1 MFKGTC
7 LYLQKIIQKLCIYF
21 FQVCLKKFANLRA
34 KLHPYTFYSLRKID
48 TIQRYLLKIKDIDKI
63 NMVYCGIIV
72 NAAAL
77 CPAVDVVNCPYID
90 GIGVHM

>member
-1 MFKGTC
+1 MHTRGNIITDNNSKMEDVILKG
-7 LYLQKIIQKLCIYF
+7 KRN
-21 FQVCLKKFANLRA
+21 LKKLTEENKKEA
-34 KLHPYTFYSLRKID
+34 KGS
-48 TIQRYLLKIKDIDKI
+48 IKSIKTKEQEEI
-63 NMVYCGIIV
+63 ESV

>member
-1 MFKGTC
+1 M
-7 LYLQKIIQKLCIYF
+7 LQRLSEQFTDFLLMKEIIENENREIYEYGLVALF
-21 FQVCLKKFANLRA
+21 STAINIIVVL
-34 KLHPYTFYSLRKID
+34 
-48 TIQRYLLKIKDIDKI
+48 TI
-63 NMVYCGIIV
+63 GV

>member
-1 MFKGTC
+1 MGMGLHKILDTTYQGVDT
-7 LYLQKIIQKLCIYF
+7 LYFRLI
-21 FQVCLKKFANLRA
+21 
-34 KLHPYTFYSLRKID
+34 H
-48 TIQRYLLKIKDIDKI
+48 YLE
-63 NMVYCGIIV
+63 NVEPV

>member
-1 MFKGTC
+1 MND
-7 LYLQKIIQKLCIYF
+7 IE
-21 FQVCLKKFANLRA
+21 NP
-34 KLHPYTFYSLRKID
+34 LHD
-48 TIQRYLLKIKDIDKI
+48 
-63 NMVYCGIIV
+63 GV

>member
-1 MFKGTC
+1 
-7 LYLQKIIQKLCIYF
+7 
-21 FQVCLKKFANLRA
+21 
-34 KLHPYTFYSLRKID
+34 
-48 TIQRYLLKIKDIDKI
+48 
-63 NMVYCGIIV
+63 MVQNFNGGIHHIMSYCV

>member
-1 MFKGTC
+1 MDNV
-7 LYLQKIIQKLCIYF
+7 L
-21 FQVCLKKFANLRA
+21 FAL
-34 KLHPYTFYSLRKID
+34 LSLSVIMVFSLF
-48 TIQRYLLKIKDIDKI
+48 IYLL
-63 NMVYCGIIV
+63 GV

>member
-1 MFKGTC
+1 MIEK
-7 LYLQKIIQKLCIYF
+7 Q
-21 FQVCLKKFANLRA
+21 
-34 KLHPYTFYSLRKID
+34 HP
-48 TIQRYLLKIKDIDKI
+48 
-63 NMVYCGIIV
+63 V

>member
-1 MFKGTC
+1 MLITV
-7 LYLQKIIQKLCIYF
+7 YNF
-21 FQVCLKKFANLRA
+21 F
-34 KLHPYTFYSLRKID
+34 ID
-48 TIQRYLLKIKDIDKI
+48 
-63 NMVYCGIIV
+63 MAV

>member
-1 MFKGTC
+1 MKTGKE
-7 LYLQKIIQKLCIYF
+7 LYQEHM
-21 FQVCLKKFANLRA
+21 NR
-34 KLHPYTFYSLRKID
+34 
-48 TIQRYLLKIKDIDKI
+48 
-63 NMVYCGIIV
+63 IV

>member
-1 MFKGTC
+1 MNNPMMIGTNNNLIFC
-7 LYLQKIIQKLCIYF
+7 IVIERFNERVYIVRFYNIDSISYTNIFSTYLAAIII
-21 FQVCLKKFANLRA
+21 KKFQGFSYCSVILR
-34 KLHPYTFYSLRKID
+34 TF
-48 TIQRYLLKIKDIDKI
+48 T
-63 NMVYCGIIV
+63 V